1 MIFNHTWRQVL
12 DGSKTQTRRL
22 VKPGEV
28 YEPLSKQVFNRSTR
42 RNKCYIGQSLAVQ
55 PGRGQYAIW
64 YRKLNGDKVQIWND
78 HHQGFP
84 SRLATH
90 AESDDGLCRW
100 QQLRIRI
107 TAIRQEPL
115 QDISEGDACSEGYK
129 GRDIYSY
136 NTSDPGES
144 GIDYTLTPRD
154 DFMLAW
160 DTIHTK
166 PGTRWA
172 DNPDVWVLEWEPINA

>member
-1 MIFNHTWRQVL
+1 MNFQHTWRQVL

-22 VKPGEV
+22 VKPGERGEV
-28 YEPLSKQVFNRSTR
+28 RSMWDYTFNRVPPGPYWR
-42 RNKCYIGQSLAVQ
+42 VYNGQRVKWQMGCNYAVQ

-64 YRKLNGDKVQIWND
+64 YRRLDGNKVQIWND

-84 SRLATH
+84 SQIATH

-100 QQLRIRI
+100 QQLHIRI

-115 QDISEGDACSEGYK
+115 QDISEEDAKDEGCRPSVK
-129 GRDIYSY
+129 LGTGAI
-136 NTSDPGES
+136 EQFS
-144 GIDYTLTPRD
+144 GI
-154 DFMLAW
+154 W
-160 DTIHTK
+160 NTIHAT

-172 DNPDVWVLEWEPINA
+172 DNPDVWVLEWEPNNA